1 MYDIHK
7 LVHGN
12 HVTVG
17 EVVEQLQKL
26 NQNAVFTCCGE
37 EFLFI
42 HVEEDNSVV
51 TIDTEDLI
59 DAYPE
64 KVQDNFPLDHEIPRF
79 GGSLHRNM
87 IQVKYLPDEEE
98 LERIKKHGYDEFLRN
113 GGFYWCKKEWFEKKH
128 LDLINIYPG
137 VYTEH
142 KPVGTV
148 DKKYLKETGNIYN
161 YKMYI
166 GEEDNKNEG

>member
-7 LVHGN
+7 LIRGDHI
-12 HVTVG
+12 TVG

-37 EFLFI
+37 ESLYI
-42 HVEEDNSVV
+42 HVEEDGSVV

-64 KVQDNFPLDHEIPRF
+64 KVQDNFPLDRDIPRF
-79 GGSLHRNM
+79 GGSLHRDM
-87 IQVKYLPDEEE
+87 IQVQYLPDEEE
-98 LERIKKHGYDEFLRN
+98 LERIKKHGYDEFLRD

-142 KPVGTV
+142 EPVGTI
-148 DKKYLKETGNIYN
+148 DKKYLKETGNMYN

-166 GEEDNKNEG
+166 GEEGN